1 MLLFLPPRI
10 QALIGVAVIAGC
22 LALHSL
28 IIVAVGGVGL
38 AVGAGRWVHARR
50 KSAVSRAR

>member
-10 QALIGVAVIAGC
+10 QALIGVAVVVTG
-22 LALHSL
+22 LALHSV
-28 IIVAVGGVGL
+28 IIAAIGGVGL

-50 KSAVSRAR
+50 KSATS